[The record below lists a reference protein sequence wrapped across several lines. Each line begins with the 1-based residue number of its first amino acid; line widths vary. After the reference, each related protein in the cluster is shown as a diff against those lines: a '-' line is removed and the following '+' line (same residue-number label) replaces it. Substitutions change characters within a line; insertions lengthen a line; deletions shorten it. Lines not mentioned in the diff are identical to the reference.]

1 MGDYDKSGKER
12 RIIMDDLVLAR
23 SLFGTTMGFH
33 IIFATLGV
41 GLPLMILCAE
51 LLFQKTKDHDYAVMA
66 KRWTKGQ
73 AVLLGVAIPTG
84 TIAGVQLALLWPGFM
99 EVIGRVMSLPFQIEI
114 YAFFIEALFMSIYVY
129 AADRISPKMRIFSVT
144 LVLIGASASAVL
156 ITNVHAF
163 EGTPAGFRIDNGEIV
178 DVDPWAA
185 FFNPSFFISAA
196 HVAVSAYMTGAFM
209 ISTISAFKMLK
220 NRKNERVY
228 QFHRK
233 ALILSLIVGGVFSF
247 LTAINGHESAQMLHE
262 YQPEKLAAAEG
273 LFETQDYA
281 PLAIGGFTDRETQE
295 IKYAIE
301 IPWAL
306 SFLAGNSFETVVVG
320 LNDFPEEYWPPLFVH
335 TLFNGMVLIGSFL
348 IFLSI
353 AGFVWHK
360 FLNREHFPKVL
371 MYAFVIAGPLSL
383 LSIEFGWIFAC
394 TGRQPWVIYRIL
406 ATEDVVTGSTQ
417 IGILFLL
424 FSLIYVILAIAV
436 LAVLK
441 YYFKRHPVEL
451 ELDGGGQQQHH
462 VSIT

>member
-1 MGDYDKSGKER
+1 
-12 RIIMDDLVLAR
+12 
-23 SLFGTTMGFH
+23 
-33 IIFATLGV
+33 
-41 GLPLMILCAE
+41 
-51 LLFQKTKDHDYAVMA
+51 MA

-129 AADRISPKMRIFSVT
+129 AADRISPRMRIISVT

-163 EGTPAGFRIDNGEIV
+163 EGTPAGFRIQDGEIV

-209 ISTISAFKMLK
+209 ISTIASFKMLK
-220 NRKNERVY
+220 SRKNERVY
-228 QFHRK
+228 KFHRK
-233 ALILSLIVGGVFSF
+233 ALMLSLVIGGIFSF

-281 PLAIGGFTDRETQE
+281 PLAIGGFTDRESQE
-295 IKYAIE
+295 VKYGIE

-306 SFLAGNSFETVVVG
+306 SFLAGDSFKTEVVG

-348 IFLSI
+348 IFLSL
-353 AGFVWHK
+353 AGFVWYK
-360 FLNREHFPKVL
+360 FLKKPHFPKL
-371 MYAFVIAGPLSL
+371 FMYAFVVAGPLSL

-406 ATEDVVTGSTQ
+406 ATEDVVTKSTQ
-417 IGILFLL
+417 IGMLFLL
-424 FSLIYVILAIAV
+424 FSLIYVILGIAV
-436 LAVLK
+436 LAVLR
-441 YYFKRHPVEL
+441 YYFKRHPVED
-451 ELDGGGQQQHH
+451 ELDGGVPKQNNL
-462 VSIT
+462 SY

>member
-1 MGDYDKSGKER
+1 M
-12 RIIMDDLVLAR
+12 MDDLVLAR

-51 LLFQKTKDHDYAVMA
+51 LLFQKTKDQDYAVMA

-129 AADRISPKMRIFSVT
+129 AADRISPKMRILSVT

-163 EGTPAGFRIDNGEIV
+163 EGTPAGFQIENGEIV

-209 ISTISAFKMLK
+209 ISTIAAFKMLK
-220 NRKNERVY
+220 NKRNERVY
-228 QFHRK
+228 LFHRK
-233 ALILSLIVGGVFSF
+233 ALILSLIVGGIFSL
-247 LTAINGHESAQMLHE
+247 LTALNGHESAQMLHE

-295 IKYAIE
+295 IKFAIE

-306 SFLAGNSFETVVVG
+306 SFLAGNSFETVVIG

-353 AGFVWHK
+353 AGFIWHK
-360 FLNREHFPKVL
+360 FLKKKHFPKL
-371 MYAFVIAGPLSL
+371 FMYAFVIAGPLSL

-441 YYFKRHPVEL
+441 YYFKRHPVEH
-451 ELDGGGQQQHH
+451 ELDGGSLQQND